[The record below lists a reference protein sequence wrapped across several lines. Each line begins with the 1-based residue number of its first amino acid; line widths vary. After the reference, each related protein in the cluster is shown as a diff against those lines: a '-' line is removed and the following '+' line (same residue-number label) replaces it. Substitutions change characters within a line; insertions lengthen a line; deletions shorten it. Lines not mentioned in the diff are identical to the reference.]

1 MRILIRHFFGRFF
14 DKEPLSPQGEPEANF
29 TQTLGFLAAP
39 GAFIVLL
46 FQPLRARA
54 WDLVMIRC
62 WFVSFSMI
70 VMGFIV
76 VFEWDALF
84 SDRRDYQILTPL
96 PIGLWTLFLAK
107 AMALGLFLG
116 VFLLDVNFFSA
127 LMWPGID
134 GGNGLLGAM
143 AAHLTTVMLGGVFAS
158 LAMATVQGVL
168 VAVLPATA
176 FRRVSV
182 WTQTI
187 LMGVPVMLLFVS
199 PMLAS
204 NLEELVGRHSLWVYS
219 FPGYWFAGL
228 YEQLRPA
235 VGNST
240 HLINNPGDRTA
251 VAFLLHLGRVAAWA
265 LAGVAGLVVLTYLP
279 GYRRQARKVLEAPQP
294 NPSGPTRLKRAIAG
308 AIDRRILKHPV

>member
-1 MRILIRHFFGRFF
+1 
-14 DKEPLSPQGEPEANF
+14 
-29 TQTLGFLAAP
+29 
-39 GAFIVLL
+39 
-46 FQPLRARA
+46 
-54 WDLVMIRC
+54 
-62 WFVSFSMI
+62 
-70 VMGFIV
+70 
-76 VFEWDALF
+76 
-84 SDRRDYQILTPL
+84 
-96 PIGLWTLFLAK
+96 
-107 AMALGLFLG
+107 MALGLFLG

-134 GGNGLLGAM
+134 GGKGLLGAM
-143 AAHLTTVMLGGVFAS
+143 GTHLATVVLSGLFAA

-187 LMGVPVMLLFVS
+187 LMGVLVMLLFVS

-204 NLEELVGRHSLWVYS
+204 NLEELVRRHSLWVYS

-240 HLINNPGDRTA
+240 HLINNPGDRAA
-251 VAFLLHLGRVAAWA
+251 VVFLLHLGSVAAWT
-265 LAGVAGLVVLTYLP
+265 LSGVAG
-279 GYRRQARKVLEAPQP
+279 
-294 NPSGPTRLKRAIAG
+294 SSC
-308 AIDRRILKHPV
+308 